1 MSPATRKGAFLFL
14 LLFPALGIFLLYR
27 LIPLGWNIVLSFQD
41 WQPMMP
47 NEFAGLYHYE
57 EMFIY
62 DPAFFQVL
70 SNTLIFLLVTP
81 FTIIIALALA
91 LALNGQVR
99 GRGLYRTAIF
109 IPYPIMIVSVGVI
122 WRWLYDG
129 RFGLLNYVLTSVGVI
144 DEPYGFLAHSGTAL
158 PAVMVAA
165 IWQLTGFFMII
176 ILTGLQS
183 IPNSL
188 YEAAVIDGAGWF
200 RQLRRITI
208 PLLRP
213 SLFLCGMLGLI
224 ASFTSFDL
232 IYIMTSGGPG
242 HSTELLISYIYEQ
255 AFQLGKYDYAAALM
269 VIMFILFMIL
279 ALIMNALSGGEA
291 GKVDTGDV

>member
-1 MSPATRKGAFLFL
+1 MNRSMQRAGFLFL
-14 LLFPALGIFLLYR
+14 LLFPGLGVFLLYR
-27 LIPLGWNIVLSFQD
+27 LIPLGWNVVLSFQS
-41 WQPMMP
+41 WQPIRQ
-47 NEFAGLYHYE
+47 NEFIGLFHYE
-57 EMFIY
+57 EMFVY
-62 DPAFFQVL
+62 DPAFFQVVG
-70 SNTLIFLLVTP
+70 NTLIFLLVTP
-81 FTIIIALALA
+81 ITIVIALALA

-109 IPYPIMIVSVGVI
+109 VSYPIMIISVGVI

-129 RFGLLNYVLTSVGVI
+129 RFGLLNYVLQVVGI
-144 DEPYGFLAHSGTAL
+144 IEEPHGFLVHSNTAL

-165 IWQLTGFFMII
+165 IWQLVGFFMLVL
-176 ILTGLQS
+176 LTGLQS

-200 RQLRRITI
+200 RRLRRITI
-208 PLLRP
+208 PLLKP

-255 AFQLGKYDYAAALM
+255 AFELGKYDYAAALTVVM
-269 VIMFILFMIL
+269 VVLFMIF
-279 ALIMNALSGGEA
+279 ALVMNALSGGEA
-291 GKVDTGDV
+291 GRVDTGDM